1 MKILRVRLDAELGEG
16 LDRLKAERYVNVSA
30 WVRALIRPALAQQL
44 GTAPGSVGTL
54 PPSTPESPPPATAP
68 EPEPGLAPGP
78 IPGWTPRGLPDGS
91 WGSRYQGDTRKLP
104 DDLLGCAIEVTT
116 QEDDRDHPR
125 RRGLGV
131 DRGFCPRPRFRET
144 FAGVAAG
151 AVFLPLREFIW
162 LVSGSPWPRKRA
174 VAPGGKSRIF
184 HRGVGPGWGSSGDG
198 ELGSWS
204 VCGPH
209 LELVVAREKVRTLAP
224 ELHGLQRRK
233 SSDRRLDTES
243 APRPPATSP
252 GQNPEFGPDRAL
264 QALLEERTWPEI
276 GQNRATS
283 PTSGADLVLP
293 VSYHV

>member
-116 QEDDRDHPR
+116 QGGTTGITHVVEVLEWTADFVLVRD
-125 RRGLGV
+125 
-131 DRGFCPRPRFRET
+131 
-144 FAGVAAG
+144 
-151 AVFLPLREFIW
+151 
-162 LVSGSPWPRKRA
+162 SGKPSPA
-174 VAPGGKSRIF
+174 
-184 HRGVGPGWGSSGDG
+184 
-198 ELGSWS
+198 
-204 VCGPH
+204 
-209 LELVVAREKVRTLAP
+209 
-224 ELHGLQRRK
+224 
-233 SSDRRLDTES
+233 
-243 APRPPATSP
+243 
-252 GQNPEFGPDRAL
+252 
-264 QALLEERTWPEI
+264 
-276 GQNRATS
+276 
-283 PTSGADLVLP
+283 
-293 VSYHV
+293 